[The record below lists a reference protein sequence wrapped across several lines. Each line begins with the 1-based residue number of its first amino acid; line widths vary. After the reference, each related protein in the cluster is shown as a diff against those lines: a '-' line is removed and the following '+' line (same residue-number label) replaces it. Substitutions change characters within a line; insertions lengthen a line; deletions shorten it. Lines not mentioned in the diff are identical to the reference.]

1 MDLLPAGATGTLL
14 TGLLTGLTL
23 IVAIG
28 AQNAFVLRQG
38 VLRRH
43 VGPVVAVCA
52 VSDAVLITAGV
63 AGFGTLVTAAPA
75 LLEVARWGGVAFLV
89 TYGVL
94 ALRRAGSGAALTT
107 DQAAGSVAG
116 AVGGTATRA
125 LLTAAALTWLN
136 PHVYLDTL
144 LMLGSVA
151 QHEGPTLRWWFAGGA
166 VAASLVWFTLLGY
179 GASRAHRVLGR
190 PGTWRVVELLIGVVM
205 LAVAA
210 RLALHAP
217 A

>member
-1 MDLLPAGATGTLL
+1 MDLLPVGASGTLL
-14 TGLLTGLTL
+14 TGLLTGLSL

-43 VGPVVAVCA
+43 VAPVVVVCA
-52 VSDAVLITAGV
+52 ASDALLITAGV
-63 AGFGTLVTAAPA
+63 AGFGTLVAAAPA
-75 LLEVARWGGVAFLV
+75 VVDVARWGGVAFLA

-94 ALRRAGSGAALTT
+94 ALRRAGSGAALST
-107 DQAAGSVAG
+107 DSAAGLA
-116 AVGGTATRA
+116 GGTAARA
-125 LLTAAALTWLN
+125 LATAAALTWLN

-144 LMLGSVA
+144 VMLGSVA

-166 VAASLVWFTLLGY
+166 VVASVVWFTALGY
-179 GASRAHRVLGR
+179 GATRAHRVLSR
-190 PGTWRVVELLIGVVM
+190 PGTWRVVELLIGLVM
-205 LAVAA
+205 LAIAA